1 MTINEKLAAKTAEL
15 EGLKAAIE
23 ENDAAAIEQ
32 GEKLAA
38 EIDGLKADAEKAEK
52 AASLLKRMGNK
63 PVKSDEPKTGIA
75 GICEKAAQVDRHVK
89 GWSVNGSVGKKA
101 YNDTMTSVQITDY
114 DRNVII
120 NTRRPSVLDAFGDFE
135 IAGNAITYFVEN
147 GFDGNSGAAP
157 AVVAEGA
164 KKPQGSDSFT
174 AKTVALSKIAV
185 YAKESD
191 EVLVDE
197 QFLTSALRNVLG
209 AQIAKKK
216 EAVMIAAAAGATGIQ
231 TCTYDS
237 GTYTGDNKNIA
248 EAILHAKGLIAQN
261 TPFDADAVVINPA
274 DWEAL
279 VLSKDSIGQYMGGGY
294 FTAAYAN
301 GDYRA
306 PARIWGVPVYE
317 SAAVSQGTVLVMAA
331 EESVKRVH
339 KGETEIRI
347 YEQNEDDALYNR
359 VTILAEERMVPVVKY
374 PLGIVKITAA
384 TA

>member
-1 MTINEKLAAKTAEL
+1 MNITEKLAAKTAEL

-23 ENDAAAIEQ
+23 NNDADAIEQ
-32 GEKLAA
+32 GEKLAD

-75 GICEKAAQVDRHVK
+75 GICEKAAQVDRRVK
-89 GWSVNGSVGKKA
+89 GWSVNGTVSQKA
-101 YNDTMTSVQITDY
+101 YNDTVTSVQMTDY
-114 DRNVII
+114 DREVVI
-120 NTRRPSVLDAFGDFE
+120 NTRRPSVLDVFGDIE
-135 IAGNAITYFVEN
+135 VAGNAITYFTEN

-164 KKPQGSDSFT
+164 KKPQGSDGFT
-174 AKTVALSKIAV
+174 SHTVALSKVAV

-191 EVLVDE
+191 EILEDEPFLASVLRDV
-197 QFLTSALRNVLG
+197 LRF
-209 AQIAKKK
+209 QIEKKK
-216 EAVMIAAAAGATGIQ
+216 AAVMVAAAAGATGIQ
-231 TCTYDS
+231 TSTYDS

-248 EAILHAKGLIAQN
+248 EAILHAKGLIKSN
-261 TPFDADAVVINPA
+261 TPFEPDAVIINPA
-274 DWEAL
+274 DWETL

-301 GDYRA
+301 GEYSA
-306 PARIWGVPVYE
+306 PARIWGIPVYE
-317 SAAVSQGTVLVMAA
+317 SGDVAQGTVLVLAA
-331 EESVKRVH
+331 RESVKRVH
-339 KGETEIRI
+339 KGETDVRI
-347 YEQNEDDALYNR
+347 FEENEDDVLYNR
-359 VTILAEERMVPVVKY
+359 VTIRAEERMVPVVKY

>member
-1 MTINEKLAAKTAEL
+1 MNLNETLAAKTAEL
-15 EGLKAAIE
+15 EALKTAIE
-23 ENDAAAIEQ
+23 ANDTEAIDA
-32 GEKLAA
+32 GAKLAD
-38 EIDGLKADAEKAEK
+38 EIDGIKANIAKAEK
-52 AASLLKRMGNK
+52 AAAALKSVGTK
-63 PVKSDEPKTGIA
+63 PTQTEKPKSGIA
-75 GICEKAAQVDRHVK
+75 AICEKAKSVDKRVK
-89 GWSVNGSVGKKA
+89 GWSVSGTVDKKS
-101 YNDTMTSVQITDY
+101 YNDTMKSVQITDY
-114 DRNVII
+114 DKNVIL
-120 NTRRPSVLDAFGDFE
+120 NTRRPRVLDIFGDFE
-135 IAGNAITYFVEN
+135 IAGNALTYFVEN

-157 AVVAEGA
+157 AVVSEGS

-191 EVLVDE
+191 EVLADE
-197 QFLTSALRNVLG
+197 AFLASALRDVLG
-209 AQIAKKK
+209 YQIAKKK
-216 EAVMIAAAAGATGIQ
+216 ESVMLTACAGATGIQ

-237 GTYTGDNKNIA
+237 GSYTGDNKNIA

-261 TPFDADAVVINPA
+261 TPFEADAVVINPA

-301 GDYRA
+301 GDYSA
-306 PARIWGVPVYE
+306 PARIWGIPVYE
-317 SAAVSQGTVLVMAA
+317 SASVTSGTVLVMAA
-331 EESVKRVH
+331 RESVKRVH
-339 KGETEIRI
+339 KGETEVRV

-374 PLGIVKITAA
+374 PLGIVKVSAA